1 MTATDTRFRI
11 TLQLDS
17 RVVLEAIMLNR
28 LERIPKGRRQEWL
41 RSLLVAGFKTECQVL
56 RDTSDNTKSTPVS
69 GFGDWLA
76 LQTPSTSIASPTPEC
91 TPVMTADGPS
101 SSAKPFA
108 HLRKVVG

>member
-17 RVVLEAIMLNR
+17 RVVLEGVMLNR

-41 RSLLVAGFKTECQVL
+41 RGLLVAGFKAECRVL

-76 LQTPSTSIASPTPEC
+76 LQTPSTSIASPTPEP
-91 TPVMTADGPS
+91 TPVMTAEGPA